1 MSEAMIWVAYATP
14 EKQFHLAVSF
24 QPGMTALDAIEQSGI
39 REQVDLPEPLF
50 LGIFGVRLQDQQQPL
65 AAGDRVEIYR
75 PLTCLL
81 YTSDAADE

>member
-39 REQVDLPEPLF
+39 REQVDLPEPLS
-50 LGIFGVRLQDQQQPL
+50 LGIFGVRLQKNKKQL
-65 AAGDRVEIYR
+65 AVGYRVENN
-75 PLTCLL
+75 PALTINPKNNRRKP
-81 YTSDAADE
+81 S